1 MRQPKYKVGDII
13 KLNTVDSFRRE
24 ILYVCCP
31 FDDEHWYSKKEICY
45 YTKIIG
51 NDSSPP
57 SYMEESTIDKYYTQ
71 VIINPE
77 DLLG

>member
-24 ILYVCCP
+24 ILYICCP
-31 FDDEHWYSKKEICY
+31 FDDDHWYSKEICY

-51 NDSSPP
+51 NDSYPP
-57 SYMEESTIDKYYTQ
+57 SYMEESTIDKYYTK
-71 VIINPE
+71 VIIDPE
-77 DLLG
+77 ELLG